1 MKSDHHKAGSSNHL
15 SITPKAMLLGGSLDY
30 TFPQFISTF
39 GKSITTA
46 TLLVSIGKA
55 LTDHYFVI
63 LMTIIAVIVG
73 TLSYIDFTRQ
83 QPQVERGYFQNRI
96 YTVFEKLIEE
106 KEVDSAL
113 YSIVN
118 QQAKLLTS
126 ATPKNQAV
134 RNLGRNS
141 GSNPNLSSLESPKF
155 GGKQNKKRAKET
167 QQGDTLTP

>member
-1 MKSDHHKAGSSNHL
+1 MKSDHQKAGSFNHL
-15 SITPKAMLLGGSLDY
+15 SKTPKAMLLGGSLDY
-30 TFPQFISTF
+30 TFSQLISTF
-39 GKSITTA
+39 GKSITAA

-55 LTDHYFVI
+55 VTDHYFFI

-73 TLSYIDFTRQ
+73 TLSYIDFTRKQ
-83 QPQVERGYFQNRI
+83 LQVERGYFQNRI
-96 YTVFEKLIEE
+96 YTAYEKLIEE

-126 ATPKNQAV
+126 STPKNQAA
-134 RNLGRNS
+134 RSLGRNS
-141 GSNPNLSSLESPKF
+141 GSNSNLSSLESPKF
-155 GGKQNKKRAKET
+155 GSKQNKKRGKET